1 MPSEVKLQHIQKTF
15 GSFKASNDVNF
26 SIEKGRLIG
35 LLGPSGS
42 GKTTILRMI
51 AGLETPD
58 SGDIYIGGR
67 RVNDVPPGKRGIGF
81 VFQNYALFRYMTVRE
96 NIAFGLKIQKAPKA
110 KIKERVDLLTELVGL
125 KDFGGRYPMQLS
137 GGQRQRVAFARALA
151 PEPELLLLD
160 EPFAAIDAKV
170 RKELRGWL
178 RKTIHKL
185 GITSIFVTHDQDEAV
200 EIADDIIITHRG
212 HIEQTGTPVEIYQ
225 QPRTPFVADFIG
237 EAVHVPDYTIFKGF
251 ENGTTEGAHEG
262 IIRPEFLEIGAD
274 DSEMRM
280 PLAAEDGIVRG
291 VYFRGNTAEIDIEIK
306 GQLLKGTRSL
316 EKPPLH
322 EGDKAKVF
330 IHRIYS
336 FAGGKTE
343 ILENR
348 AKQVNSVVI

>member
-1 MPSEVKLQHIQKTF
+1 M
-15 GSFKASNDVNF
+15 
-26 SIEKGRLIG
+26 
-35 LLGPSGS
+35 
-42 GKTTILRMI
+42 
-51 AGLETPD
+51 
-58 SGDIYIGGR
+58 
-67 RVNDVPPGKRGIGF
+67 
-81 VFQNYALFRYMTVRE
+81 
-96 NIAFGLKIQKAPKA
+96 
-110 KIKERVDLLTELVGL
+110 
-125 KDFGGRYPMQLS
+125 
-137 GGQRQRVAFARALA
+137 
-151 PEPELLLLD
+151 
-160 EPFAAIDAKV
+160 
-170 RKELRGWL
+170 
-178 RKTIHKL
+178 
-185 GITSIFVTHDQDEAV
+185 
-200 EIADDIIITHRG
+200 
-212 HIEQTGTPVEIYQ
+212 
-225 QPRTPFVADFIG
+225 
-237 EAVHVPDYTIFKGF
+237 HVPDYTIFKGF